1 LKEMASGNGPGRQRR
16 CVMSTPIKK
25 TPVLHG
31 KDATKFVEKIT
42 RNEREPA
49 PREEYERVMA
59 NCRKVKIQEK

>member
-1 LKEMASGNGPGRQRR
+1 
-16 CVMSTPIKK
+16 MSTPIKE

-31 KDATKFVEKIT
+31 EDARKFVEKIA

-59 NCRKVKIQEK
+59 NYRKIKAGDSRRGGAGKASP

>member
-1 LKEMASGNGPGRQRR
+1 MA
-16 CVMSTPIKK
+16 TKITE

-31 KDATKFVEKIT
+31 KDARKFVEKIT

-59 NCRKVKIQEK
+59 NYRKVKSKET